1 MSTLSVDTIQG
12 QTTAANVKLP
22 AGSILQTLS
31 TTKVDDHF
39 QSATTS
45 FVDVTGVTLTITPKY
60 NTSKILITVSGVFS
74 HNTSARLS
82 LFNLVRGSTAI
93 GLPTSPKSES
103 ATRAMYHNGTDQLHQ
118 LHIEFLD
125 SPATTGNVTYKLRF
139 RGNDGNTVYF
149 NRNQSDS
156 GQYGVRTASTIT
168 AIELAP

>member
-1 MSTLSVDTIQG
+1 MGSTLTVDNIVG
-12 QTTAANVKLP
+12 ATTAANVKLP

-31 TTKVDDHF
+31 TTKIDDHF

-60 NTSKILITVSGVFS
+60 NTSKILITVSGAFS
-74 HNTSARLS
+74 HNTSSRLS

-93 GLPTSPKSES
+93 GLPTSAKTNS

-125 SPATTGNVTYKLRF
+125 SPATTSATTYKLQWRNSSSTTYINKF
-139 RGNDGNTVYF
+139 YDGGTN
-149 NRNQSDS
+149 
-156 GQYGVRTASTIT
+156 YGGSSTIT
-168 AIELAP
+168 AMEVSA